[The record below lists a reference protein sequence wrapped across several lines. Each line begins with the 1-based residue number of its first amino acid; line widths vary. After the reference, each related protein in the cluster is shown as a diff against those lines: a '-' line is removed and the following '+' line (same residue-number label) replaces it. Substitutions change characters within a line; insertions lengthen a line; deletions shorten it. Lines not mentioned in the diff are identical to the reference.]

1 MGMLIDGTWR
11 EGDNAALTKE
21 TAKDGNF
28 QRTESQFR
36 NWVTADGV
44 VAFAPR
50 AVDNFPTVAALNQWF
65 ATGEF
70 NRNPIGVTFDFEEI
84 VERHRAGESEAV
96 LLHPRSGE
104 TAALMSTN
112 DK

>member
-1 MGMLIDGTWR
+1 MLAVGPQWMETMRIPVLRGRGLTEAD
-11 EGDNAALTKE
+11 DNSGEPVALVNE
-21 TAKDGNF
+21 RF
-28 QRTESQFR
+28 VR
-36 NWVTADGV
+36 V
-44 VAFAPR
+44 
-50 AVDNFPTVAALNQWF
+50 NFPNEDPI
-65 ATGEF
+65 GEF

-84 VERHRAGESEAV
+84 VERHRAGEPEAV